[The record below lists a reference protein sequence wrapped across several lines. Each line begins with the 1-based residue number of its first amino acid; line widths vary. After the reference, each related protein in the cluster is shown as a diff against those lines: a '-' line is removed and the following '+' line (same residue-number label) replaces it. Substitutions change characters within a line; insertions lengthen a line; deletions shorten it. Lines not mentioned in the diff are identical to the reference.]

1 MRPTD
6 DVGDNQACSPGS
18 GAGQERP
25 CSCGSGCCSPGAQPG
40 ERASGGRYLRS
51 IIFIAVIGAAI
62 AVAAWSLVR
71 ANRGGAP
78 ASTQMP
84 LGEMLGRGSVDA
96 LKLGSVPSIA
106 EIAPGKD
113 FAFVLLAGVDPQQ
126 TVTATQVLQQV
137 TRTLGQRGV
146 QAATVTVKQND
157 AGFQRMATAFGVDK
171 LPAVVLIGK
180 GGGPSVVAGEITE
193 DGLLRDYVRVTC
205 ASGCGPGACS
215 AEAAKSGC
223 CPGQ

>member
-1 MRPTD
+1 MKPTD
-6 DVGDNQACSPGS
+6 DVGGKQACSPGS
-18 GAGQERP
+18 GADQERP

-40 ERASGGRYLRS
+40 ERASGRPYVRS
-51 IIFIAVIGAAI
+51 IIFIAVIGGAI

-78 ASTQMP
+78 VMTQMP
-84 LGEMLGRGSVDA
+84 LEEMLGRGSASA
-96 LKLGSVPSIA
+96 LERGSVPTIA

-137 TRTLGQRGV
+137 SRTLGQRGV
-146 QAATVTVKQND
+146 QAATVTIMQND
-157 AGFQRMATAFGVDK
+157 AGFQRMARAFAVDK
-171 LPAVVLIGK
+171 LPAVVLVWK

-205 ASGCGPGACS
+205 ATGCGPGACS